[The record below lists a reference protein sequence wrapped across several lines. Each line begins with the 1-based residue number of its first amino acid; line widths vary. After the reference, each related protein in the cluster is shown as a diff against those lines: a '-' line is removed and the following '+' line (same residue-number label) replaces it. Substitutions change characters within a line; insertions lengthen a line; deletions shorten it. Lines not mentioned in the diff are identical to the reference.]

1 MIIQEKILTSLEC
14 RELVEQFSTIS
25 LHSPH
30 DSKTESYKYRGAVIK
45 NANINLYE
53 PEFSKILTLL
63 QERLKKF
70 GVIKIPA
77 NILFIEYTKGC
88 YQDLHKD
95 DYTSVVGS
103 KPIRS
108 LSLML
113 SEEESYSG
121 GTLIVGD
128 QKIAKETGTLAFFP
142 SNTVHQ
148 VTEVTSGKRLVL
160 VMFLR
165 QENLQIKNGLI

>member
-14 RELVEQFSTIS
+14 REIVEQFSNTP

-53 PEFSKILTLL
+53 PKFSKVLTLL

-70 GVIKIPA
+70 GVIKIPT
-77 NILFIEYTKGC
+77 NTLFIEYTKGC

-95 DYTSVVGS
+95 DYTSIVGS

-108 LSLML
+108 LSLIL
-113 SEEESYSG
+113 SEEGSYNG
-121 GTLIVGD
+121 GTLIVED
-128 QKIAKETGTLAFFP
+128 QEIDKEIGTLAFFP

-165 QENLQIKNGLI
+165 QENLQIKSGLI

>member
-14 RELVEQFSTIS
+14 REIVEQFNNTP

-53 PEFSKILTLL
+53 PKFSKVLTLL

-70 GVIKIPA
+70 GVIKIPT
-77 NILFIEYTKGC
+77 NILFIEYTEGC

-113 SEEESYSG
+113 SAEGSYNG
-121 GTLIVGD
+121 GTLIVED
-128 QKIAKETGTLAFFP
+128 QEIDKEIGTLAFFP
-142 SNTVHQ
+142 SNIVHQ

-165 QENLQIKNGLI
+165 QENLQIKSGLI